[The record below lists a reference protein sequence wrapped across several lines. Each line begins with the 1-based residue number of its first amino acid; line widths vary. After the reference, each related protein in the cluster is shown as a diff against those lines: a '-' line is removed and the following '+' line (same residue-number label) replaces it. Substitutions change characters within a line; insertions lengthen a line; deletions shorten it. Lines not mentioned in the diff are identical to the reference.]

1 MKKIKI
7 IISYLITILLS
18 ISLSTL
24 ILIIVLNS
32 NILNK
37 TYITNTI
44 NDSNYYETLKKSIDD
59 SLSELTPQSGF
70 NDEILDNI
78 YTINDLKKETKLI
91 INSIYNNKKYNPNK
105 EYIKRRLEDNINK
118 FIENNNIN
126 ITNKAK
132 KQIEKFENTIIEAY
146 YNQISYSNSIIN
158 NIRTKVNKL
167 NNIIQPVTYVLISL
181 IIVLLSILFI
191 INHIAIIEYIYMTL
205 IISST
210 LLLIPKVFEYNELNL
225 SKKTVLNNH
234 INIIV
239 REVLNNIYDKLQI
252 YSIIFLIIGI
262 LLLITNIIILSKKQK
277 KIKQ

>member
-181 IIVLLSILFI
+181 IIVLLTILFI

>member
-24 ILIIVLNS
+24 IFIIVLNS

-44 NDSNYYETLKKSIDD
+44 NDSKYYETLKKSIDD

-126 ITNKAK
+126 IKNKAK

-181 IIVLLSILFI
+181 IIVLLIILFI
-191 INHIAIIEYIYMTL
+191 INHIEIIEYIYMTL

-252 YSIIFLIIGI
+252 YSIIFIIIGI

-277 KIKQ
+277 KIK

>member
-24 ILIIVLNS
+24 IFIIVLNS

-181 IIVLLSILFI
+181 IIVLLIILFI
-191 INHIAIIEYIYMTL
+191 INHIEIIEYIYMTL

-252 YSIIFLIIGI
+252 YSIIFIIIGI

-277 KIKQ
+277 KIK

>member
-24 ILIIVLNS
+24 IFIIVLNS

-44 NDSNYYETLKKSIDD
+44 NDSKYYETLKKSIDD

-181 IIVLLSILFI
+181 IIVLLIILFI
-191 INHIAIIEYIYMTL
+191 INHIEIIEYIYMTL

-252 YSIIFLIIGI
+252 YSIIFIIIGI

-277 KIKQ
+277 KIK

>member
-181 IIVLLSILFI
+181 IIVLLIILFI
-191 INHIAIIEYIYMTL
+191 INHIEIIEYIYMTL

>member
-24 ILIIVLNS
+24 IFIIVLNS

-118 FIENNNIN
+118 FIENNNID

-181 IIVLLSILFI
+181 IIVLLIILFI
-191 INHIAIIEYIYMTL
+191 INHIEIIEYIYMTL

-252 YSIIFLIIGI
+252 YSIIFIIIGI

-277 KIKQ
+277 EIK

>member
-105 EYIKRRLEDNINK
+105 EYIKRGLEDNINK
-118 FIENNNIN
+118 FIENNNID

-181 IIVLLSILFI
+181 IIVLLIILFI
-191 INHIAIIEYIYMTL
+191 INHIEIIEYIYMTL

-252 YSIIFLIIGI
+252 YSIIFIIIGI

-277 KIKQ
+277 KIK

>member
-118 FIENNNIN
+118 FIENNNID

-181 IIVLLSILFI
+181 IIVLLIILFI
-191 INHIAIIEYIYMTL
+191 INHIEIIEYIYMTL